1 MVLNVNEALQPIDM
15 KSLSTTK
22 NKVPSDNS
30 FSNTLKE
37 AIAKVNDDQ
46 LKADKQTEM
55 LAAGKDIDLHE
66 VMISA
71 QKASV
76 TMETSVQVQKKMLDA
91 YNEIMRMQI

>member
-1 MVLNVNEALQPIDM
+1 MVLNVNGALQPIHI
-15 KSLSTTK
+15 KPLTTS
-22 NKVPSDNS
+22 NKGVNSEGS
-30 FSNTLKE
+30 FSNSLKQ
-37 AIAKVNDDQ
+37 AIAKVNEDQ

-71 QKASV
+71 QKASI

>member
-1 MVLNVNEALQPIDM
+1 MVLNVNEALQPIHI
-15 KSLSTTK
+15 KPLTTS
-22 NKVPSDNS
+22 NKDVNSENS
-30 FSNTLKE
+30 FSNTLKQ
-37 AIAKVNDDQ
+37 AIAKVNEDQ

-71 QKASV
+71 QKASI